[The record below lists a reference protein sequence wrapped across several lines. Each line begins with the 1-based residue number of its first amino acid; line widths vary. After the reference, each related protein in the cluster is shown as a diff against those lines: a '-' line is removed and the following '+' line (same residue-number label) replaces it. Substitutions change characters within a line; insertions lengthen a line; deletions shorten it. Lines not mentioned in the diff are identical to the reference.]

1 MIQNTTDYVAI
12 SMQDIDTESTE
23 VITREEIMYG
33 ILGVIGLISI
43 LSGIIVGLVY
53 ATKHV

>member
-1 MIQNTTDYVAI
+1 MIQNTTDYIAI
-12 SMQDIDTESTE
+12 NMQDVDTESTE

-43 LSGIIVGLVY
+43 LCAIIVGLIY
-53 ATKHV
+53 ATKPM